1 MVTFGGVNEKSKLIC
16 PSGVEQNPA
25 PPAPIESLDTEVQ
38 KLAWHTSNE
47 LIEGKSFEPRFFSH
61 VKVEG
66 SSDTDEHHHVTKKPY
81 HDEICQLDESPV
93 EHEHWHT
100 TL

>member
-1 MVTFGGVNEKSKLIC
+1 MMPLKFNDYILHV
-16 PSGVEQNPA
+16 
-25 PPAPIESLDTEVQ
+25 PPVLNQ
-38 KLAWHTSNE
+38 GL
-47 LIEGKSFEPRFFSH
+47 FSH

-93 EHEHWHT
+93 KHEHWHT